1 MKELP
6 LEIWLYI
13 ATFIPEATLR
23 ELLGVNLL
31 FYNISLDMRYKSIT
45 LQRFSSR
52 TMKLLKRLADPAIG
66 ERVRLLTASPDFRFY
81 GAVRAPPTSSLRKFL
96 HPFRLLGF
104 GSDNLNKPRPEEE
117 GTRALTDALPAMSN
131 VMAFTIDSHSWGQH
145 PGTQLHQFLNT
156 AWVSFGFKLKKLSL
170 RGHAASFRTIITS
183 KPLLPMV
190 EELFFELIDNPTS
203 DMRQED
209 ADTLVTVFA
218 PFINSF
224 SSRLQALTFWAWTSL
239 ELSAFF
245 WSLGNF
251 PLLTCFNF
259 QTSFPRTFRDDPSSL
274 SAFLRQHH
282 TRLEILVLRLN
293 KSPLLHA
300 IQTEQPLSEWMLS
313 TFQANHFSHL
323 EELQLY
329 PSALPRGFDALL
341 TCIQLS
347 AETLHTLVVRD
358 RYLDP
363 QDVLR
368 LVYVLP
374 SNIQYLQL
382 NVLEMDVQLYD
393 SLAYRL
399 PRLLSLSLY
408 ISKMLPDFTTFLS
421 EMKIR
426 TYTDWRLRNIGVW
439 QNGSM
444 GPYKLMHALAN
455 SIPSVDSFW
464 GVGNTN
470 MDMTM

>member
-1 MKELP
+1 
-6 LEIWLYI
+6 
-13 ATFIPEATLR
+13 
-23 ELLGVNLL
+23 
-31 FYNISLDMRYKSIT
+31 
-45 LQRFSSR
+45 
-52 TMKLLKRLADPAIG
+52 
-66 ERVRLLTASPDFRFY
+66 
-81 GAVRAPPTSSLRKFL
+81 
-96 HPFRLLGF
+96 
-104 GSDNLNKPRPEEE
+104 
-117 GTRALTDALPAMSN
+117 
-131 VMAFTIDSHSWGQH
+131 
-145 PGTQLHQFLNT
+145 
-156 AWVSFGFKLKKLSL
+156 
-170 RGHAASFRTIITS
+170 
-183 KPLLPMV
+183 
-190 EELFFELIDNPTS
+190 
-203 DMRQED
+203 
-209 ADTLVTVFA
+209 
-218 PFINSF
+218 
-224 SSRLQALTFWAWTSL
+224 
-239 ELSAFF
+239 
-245 WSLGNF
+245 SLGHF

-282 TRLEILVLRLN
+282 TQLEILVLRLN

-393 SLAYRL
+393 SLAVRL

-408 ISKMLPDFTTFLS
+408 ISKMLLSSESHFLAV
-421 EMKIR
+421 R

-439 QNGSM
+439 QNGST

-455 SIPSVDSFW
+455 CIPSVDSFW

-470 MDMTM
+470 MDMAM